1 MDGNDLVEILMT
13 IDQDGNGEVDFE
25 EFVSLMTNTDI
36 FMQAVEGHAVN
47 EVEADQ
53 YKKRGNSTFYL
64 YNL

>member
-1 MDGNDLVEILMT
+1 MT

-53 YKKRGNSTFYL
+53 YKKRGNSTFL
-64 YNL
+64 LV

>member
-1 MDGNDLVEILMT
+1 MT

-53 YKKRGNSTFYL
+53 YKKRGNSTFL
-64 YNL
+64 LLNFINHFSNIV

>member
-1 MDGNDLVEILMT
+1 MT

-53 YKKRGNSTFYL
+53 YKKRGNSTFL
-64 YNL
+64 LVKLINHFSNIV

>member
-1 MDGNDLVEILMT
+1 MT

-47 EVEADQ
+47 EVEVDQ
-53 YKKRGNSTFYL
+53 YKKRGNSTFL
-64 YNL
+64 LVKLINHFSNIV